1 MRPFDLI
8 IIGYLFW
15 MSSTAR
21 LKSGRVKNAQ
31 NRHENNR
38 ENPFTLHTMQS
49 VIKKT
54 ISFSMCFG
62 TTNRSRT
69 FVSITKIT
77 MNWLEVT
84 KNSFFLLFSSFL
96 VIMFDPNLVKITSEI
111 SWKFA
116 LFQWIVE
123 LVVVKVVILL
133 TRKLFGVSKSWSY
146 SINLWI
152 CSILLN
158 VLS

>member
-1 MRPFDLI
+1 
-8 IIGYLFW
+8 
-15 MSSTAR
+15 
-21 LKSGRVKNAQ
+21 
-31 NRHENNR
+31 
-38 ENPFTLHTMQS
+38 
-49 VIKKT
+49 
-54 ISFSMCFG
+54 MCFG

-146 SINLWI
+146 SINL
-152 CSILLN
+152 
-158 VLS
+158 